1 MLLRPSSFMP
11 FCTRVSSRCVPEGV
25 APSLDRGDEEGQG
38 ETQGSEETNLLAPVL
53 ECLRHHR
60 IGQHGQ
66 ERAAGEGLDEGDRF
80 SAAAKRDRAS
90 TSPPRART
98 MRPRRSPDPWPH
110 HPLERVW
117 CSIRSGLLLRW
128 LELHINRLRTSLGLR
143 LFLSPPGRYLRHFRR
158 GRLSFDLWWG
168 WSLRWHVH
176 RCLQVAFLSLPSL
189 RRMHPCHQSPRVE
202 DGAILS
208 FK

>member
-38 ETQGSEETNLLAPVL
+38 ETQGGEETNLLAPVL

-128 LELHINRLRTSLGLR
+128 LELHISRLRPRHLGTI
-143 LFLSPPGRYLRHFRR
+143 LSTNFGA
-158 GRLSFDLWWG
+158 S
-168 WSLRWHVH
+168 VK
-176 RCLQVAFLSLPSL
+176 
-189 RRMHPCHQSPRVE
+189 PRVSDPACAADE
-202 DGAILS
+202 CVQWICSTNL
-208 FK
+208 

>member
-128 LELHINRLRTSLGLR
+128 LELHINRLRTPFWRSSQNVPSTTR
-143 LFLSPPGRYLRHFRR
+143 VNS
-158 GRLSFDLWWG
+158 SW
-168 WSLRWHVH
+168 
-176 RCLQVAFLSLPSL
+176 VAFLVTHHHNRAVGIPNYRVRNAAHQGSP
-189 RRMHPCHQSPRVE
+189 HPPAPPAAHHYQTGP
-202 DGAILS
+202 
-208 FK
+208 

>member
-117 CSIRSGLLLRW
+117 CSIRSGLFLRW
-128 LELHINRLRTSLGLR
+128 PELHINRLRPWPSQPITLLCSDTERRTHAQRGPHQNYRREARGWLLR
-143 LFLSPPGRYLRHFRR
+143 ALADGPNDLSYPLCGRR
-158 GRLSFDLWWG
+158 G
-168 WSLRWHVH
+168 
-176 RCLQVAFLSLPSL
+176 
-189 RRMHPCHQSPRVE
+189 
-202 DGAILS
+202 
-208 FK
+208 

>member
-1 MLLRPSSFMP
+1 MLLRPSFFMP
-11 FCTRVSSRCVPEGV
+11 FCTQVSKTSIIGSVT
-25 APSLDRGDEEGQG
+25 PSLDRGDEEGQG

-128 LELHINRLRTSLGLR
+128 LELHINRLRALCSVSCILR
-143 LFLSPPGRYLRHFRR
+143 TDAAL
-158 GRLSFDLWWG
+158 
-168 WSLRWHVH
+168 
-176 RCLQVAFLSLPSL
+176 
-189 RRMHPCHQSPRVE
+189 HPESSRE
-202 DGAILS
+202 R
-208 FK
+208 

>member
-117 CSIRSGLLLRW
+117 CSIRSGLFLRW
-128 LELHINRLRTSLGLR
+128 LELHINRLRTSVKAKFGRSNSPAVGR
-143 LFLSPPGRYLRHFRR
+143 LLLWEKREDPPGSTTKMHKMRPTTAGAWTSR
-158 GRLSFDLWWG
+158 DA
-168 WSLRWHVH
+168 
-176 RCLQVAFLSLPSL
+176 RC
-189 RRMHPCHQSPRVE
+189 
-202 DGAILS
+202 G
-208 FK
+208 